1 MSPSVTESPS
11 PTEFAFSS
19 LWQPAS
25 MNGSLVRTAAGAQD
39 TAQTRKFLPIM
50 ARMVLQQNCLYICH
64 KSGSVFTPTSC
75 SRRWGNKATPNTIT
89 TPKTNKH
96 PPQYSP
102 TATPRQRDSPK
113 RCPHFLSQAKGFI
126 CTGGLCKLLKWM
138 FKFGGP
144 NHNFLET
151 EHLSL

>member
-1 MSPSVTESPS
+1 MSPSITELPS
-11 PTEFAFSS
+11 ATEFAFSS

-25 MNGSLVRTAAGAQD
+25 MNESLAWTAARAQG

-50 ARMVLQQNCLYICH
+50 ARMVLQLNCLYSCN
-64 KSGSVFTPTSC
+64 KSGSIFTPTSC
-75 SRRWGNKATPNTIT
+75 SSRWGNKATPNTIT

-102 TATPRQRDSPK
+102 TATPRQHDSPT
-113 RCPHFLSQAKGFI
+113 RCLHFSSQAKGFI
-126 CTGGLCKLLKWM
+126 CTAGLCKLLKWM
-138 FKFGGP
+138 FEFGGL
-144 NHNFLET
+144 NYNFLET